1 VCYGCSRVFWPLFSI
16 PLACITKRCATAVAA
31 IVLAAGGSARFQGVT
46 HKLLVP
52 FRGKPL
58 ALWAI
63 EAALQAGLDETVVV
77 SGAVDLSQV
86 MPAGVTLIGNVS
98 WRQGLAGS
106 LAGALRWCEYQRYDG
121 AVVGLADQP
130 LVPASAWI
138 KVASVAAMPSAG
150 PVVVAVYNHKRRNP
164 VYLDR
169 SIWSLLPS
177 SGDAGARTLMV
188 RHPEL
193 VAEVDCDGDP
203 SDIDTVDD
211 LERLERL

>member
-1 VCYGCSRVFWPLFSI
+1 MPCSSPSVTTAR
-16 PLACITKRCATAVAA
+16 RRATAVAA
-31 IVLAAGGSARFQGVT
+31 VVLAAGGSARFQGAT

-63 EAALQAGLDETVVV
+63 EAALQASLDETVVV
-77 SGAVDLSQV
+77 SGAVDLAEIV
-86 MPAGVTLIGNVS
+86 PGGVTLIRNDH
-98 WRQGLAGS
+98 WQQGLSGS
-106 LAGALRWCEYQRYDG
+106 LAGAVRWCEYQQYDG
-121 AVVGLADQP
+121 VVVGLADQP

-138 KVASVAAMPSAG
+138 RVASAAALPCARPVVAA
-150 PVVVAVYNHKRRNP
+150 VYRQMRRNP

-169 SIWSLLPS
+169 SVWPLLPT

-193 VAEVDCDGDP
+193 VAELDCDGDP
-203 SDIDTVDD
+203 SDIDTIED
-211 LERLERL
+211 LDRLSAPHSQLRP